1 MAAVTIELGTIATAI
16 VAAVVAV
23 VTWRQYQVDRANLKL
38 ALFEKR
44 VAVFVATRLFLTQVL
59 QAGRVAMPEVS
70 SYRAGIGEAEFLFEQ
85 DLVDYLREIDRR
97 ALSLWARDESLKPM
111 PVGEDRSGLIENRMA
126 DLEWLGAELPKLKSK
141 FVPYLGFRE
150 WT

>member
-1 MAAVTIELGTIATAI
+1 MLTVELGTIATAV

-23 VTWRQYQVDRANLKL
+23 VTWRQYLVDRANLKL

-44 VAVFVATRLFLTQVL
+44 LAVFVATRLFLTQIL
-59 QAGRVAMPEVS
+59 RAGRTSMPEVFD
-70 SYRAGIGEAEFLFEQ
+70 YRAGIGEAEFLFEQ

-97 ALSLWARDESLKPM
+97 ALSLWANDETLKPM
-111 PVGEDRSGLIENRMA
+111 PVGEDRSALVETRMA
-126 DLEWLGAELPKLKSK
+126 DLEWLSGEIPKLKGR
-141 FVPYLGFRE
+141 FHPYLGFKE